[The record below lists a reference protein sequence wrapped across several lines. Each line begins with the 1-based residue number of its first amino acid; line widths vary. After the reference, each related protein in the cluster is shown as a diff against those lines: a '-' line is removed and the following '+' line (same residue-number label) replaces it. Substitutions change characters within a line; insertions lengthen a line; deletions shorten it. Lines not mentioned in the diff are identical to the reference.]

1 MKVINA
7 DYISVDDC
15 MDYLSKEKVL
25 SFNKLSFKNRMI
37 NIIKKNI
44 SPENFQMI
52 ENNIY
57 IRKDY
62 INNSIELYKSSM
74 DLVTAS
80 KEIYKVLDK
89 NSTNVDKIRRLLPK
103 KIKVYTIPLVSL
115 DVNFVD
121 KLKLEFILKEIE
133 KLNSSGCIT
142 SEKLTK
148 KINNIYRGIKFSRK
162 DISDYTKISDLI
174 IFRSDY
180 IANFMGGQNLYP
192 QSSVDKILHQLNE
205 DIEKRVKL
213 INISFEEYLS
223 ISEGDFK
230 TKFISI
236 NNNDL
241 NLIGEYENTTGR
253 FRDYERT
260 FSDTDVKVI
269 CINRGENFVSKK
281 EYENFCEFK
290 MNYVDSEY
298 LKKFNS
304 VLKPK
309 VAKNNG
315 IILKRYK
322 GKYYIN
328 KNDLEKYLHVYRF
341 NYEFSNANNIY
352 DKVSIKIKYYPNDRE
367 KYFPEFKK
375 YFMNFV
381 KYKNKNSRTFIYVPR
396 IYGIYNVLLNIMVK
410 DLKPVNY
417 EENNKLFEES
427 INLVSASNDLRD
439 MVIMFINYL
448 RDKENFELKIMHD
461 VREDKTKKT
470 YSKEEFI
477 HLLIKLIEIV
487 ADKNELKKLYRNW
500 NLSSCITYL
509 FMHYCIAWRKKDLLN
524 QLPIPALTVI
534 DGVTDGES
542 FIRWLENGNEITDN
556 MAHYI
561 CKSLEEVTTRLRLR
575 ASKNDE
581 ELNCVISD
589 ALSKEIAL
597 LLYINEANRQ
607 IHFLKYKKRRYKNR
621 PFNAAYIEHKKMYI
635 LIKKFFN
642 IDLEK
647 ILNGKFENVRMNKGF
662 LELVKNK
669 AEELGLAYSYYYS
682 QVLRAHHKPSY
693 KVFSETTKIY
703 LNKDIS
709 KAAIMAFSTGTMGS
723 VVNILLDLIDENF
736 EMKEFEKK
744 IMTIQNFNMI
754 PYSIEINL
762 KKISN
767 KINMIKSEIN
777 NFLMN
782 GGYKQGLLQELIY
795 GNDNY
800 GIEERTRCLLKI
812 TRNESEIIRIKSE
825 EYKKSNITNKRC
837 PFNRNTC
844 IGCDYM
850 IALRYFIYEFEKKF
864 NCVLDDLEYAKT
876 ELDKEIA
883 IESVNQLYLPVATDL
898 ALVLGD
904 NIKEV
909 ININRYLRLADE
921 T

>member
-223 ISEGDFK
+223 ISEEDFK

-298 LKKFNS
+298 LKK
-304 VLKPK
+304 
-309 VAKNNG
+309 
-315 IILKRYK
+315 
-322 GKYYIN
+322 
-328 KNDLEKYLHVYRF
+328 
-341 NYEFSNANNIY
+341 
-352 DKVSIKIKYYPNDRE
+352 
-367 KYFPEFKK
+367 
-375 YFMNFV
+375 
-381 KYKNKNSRTFIYVPR
+381 
-396 IYGIYNVLLNIMVK
+396 
-410 DLKPVNY
+410 
-417 EENNKLFEES
+417 
-427 INLVSASNDLRD
+427 
-439 MVIMFINYL
+439 
-448 RDKENFELKIMHD
+448 
-461 VREDKTKKT
+461 
-470 YSKEEFI
+470 
-477 HLLIKLIEIV
+477 LIV
-487 ADKNELKKLYRNW
+487 
-500 NLSSCITYL
+500 
-509 FMHYCIAWRKKDLLN
+509 
-524 QLPIPALTVI
+524 
-534 DGVTDGES
+534 
-542 FIRWLENGNEITDN
+542 
-556 MAHYI
+556 
-561 CKSLEEVTTRLRLR
+561 
-575 ASKNDE
+575 
-581 ELNCVISD
+581 
-589 ALSKEIAL
+589 
-597 LLYINEANRQ
+597 
-607 IHFLKYKKRRYKNR
+607 
-621 PFNAAYIEHKKMYI
+621 
-635 LIKKFFN
+635 
-642 IDLEK
+642 
-647 ILNGKFENVRMNKGF
+647 
-662 LELVKNK
+662 
-669 AEELGLAYSYYYS
+669 
-682 QVLRAHHKPSY
+682 
-693 KVFSETTKIY
+693 Y
-703 LNKDIS
+703 LN
-709 KAAIMAFSTGTMGS
+709 
-723 VVNILLDLIDENF
+723 
-736 EMKEFEKK
+736 
-744 IMTIQNFNMI
+744 
-754 PYSIEINL
+754 
-762 KKISN
+762 
-767 KINMIKSEIN
+767 
-777 NFLMN
+777 
-782 GGYKQGLLQELIY
+782 
-795 GNDNY
+795 
-800 GIEERTRCLLKI
+800 
-812 TRNESEIIRIKSE
+812 
-825 EYKKSNITNKRC
+825 
-837 PFNRNTC
+837 
-844 IGCDYM
+844 
-850 IALRYFIYEFEKKF
+850 LR
-864 NCVLDDLEYAKT
+864 
-876 ELDKEIA
+876 
-883 IESVNQLYLPVATDL
+883 
-898 ALVLGD
+898 
-904 NIKEV
+904 
-909 ININRYLRLADE
+909 
-921 T
+921 